1 MHFSDLTIFIKFV
14 KSHFINLTFKITREK
29 KKLRQIGSKL
39 NNHTLYFSVMNLL
52 FLRNELQLKL
62 LQSYYRDRTVSP
74 I

>member
-14 KSHFINLTFKITREK
+14 KSHFINLTFKITRE